1 MKKLLLTVAA
11 VTEILTGLI
20 VLVSPSIVTHLLFG
34 AEVAGAGAAMSRV
47 LGISLI
53 ALGVACWPN
62 DASERDLYGM
72 LTYSTLVALYLVYVA
87 SGGGWTGVLLWS
99 AFALHA
105 SLSALL
111 ARAWV
116 QRKKTLDS
124 REKIVRADAK

>member
-1 MKKLLLTVAA
+1 M
-11 VTEILTGLI
+11 
-20 VLVSPSIVTHLLFG
+20 THLLFG

-53 ALGVACWPN
+53 ALGVACWP
-62 DASERDLYGM
+62 DTSERDLYGM
-72 LTYSTLVALYLVYVA
+72 FTYSTLVALYLVYVA
-87 SGGGWTGVLLWS
+87 SGGGWTGVLLWP
-99 AFALHA
+99 AVALHA

-124 REKIVRADAK
+124 GETIVRADAK